1 MKVIYINNEVKI
13 ENKNEYAVCLGMFD
27 GVHIGHRELI
37 KKTALLA
44 KEKAL
49 KSAVLTFLRK
59 KEENR
64 IYPLETQ
71 LKLIEK
77 TGIDTVFIID
87 FDKKFMDKSPE
98 EFILYIVFVDGKSC
112 PTIIFV
118 YFIRHHLNQPMQTP
132 RRDALILFKPCPYG
146 KTDKT

>member
-59 KEENR
+59 CCK
-64 IYPLETQ
+64 IYA
-71 LKLIEK
+71 
-77 TGIDTVFIID
+77 V
-87 FDKKFMDKSPE
+87 
-98 EFILYIVFVDGKSC
+98 
-112 PTIIFV
+112 
-118 YFIRHHLNQPMQTP
+118 
-132 RRDALILFKPCPYG
+132 
-146 KTDKT
+146 